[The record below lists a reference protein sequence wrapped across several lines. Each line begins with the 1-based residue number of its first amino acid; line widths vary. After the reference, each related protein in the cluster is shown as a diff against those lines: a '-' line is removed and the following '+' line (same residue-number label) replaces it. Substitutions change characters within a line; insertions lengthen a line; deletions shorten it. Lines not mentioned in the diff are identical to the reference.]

1 MMTANKAVE
10 QSGKNLNAAQ
20 KELTA
25 YTDKYTAQTN
35 YTEYLKSLDDLAKQA
50 KIKASD
56 IPKSV
61 GEGIKQG
68 VYANPTSGKEL

>member
-25 YTDKYTAQTN
+25 YTDKYTAQAN
-35 YTEYLKSLDDLAKQA
+35 YTEYLKSLDDLPNRQRLKRVLFQNLLERESNRVFMQIQHLE
-50 KIKASD
+50 K
-56 IPKSV
+56 
-61 GEGIKQG
+61 
-68 VYANPTSGKEL
+68 N

>member
-1 MMTANKAVE
+1 MMTANNAVE

-25 YTDKYTAQTN
+25 YTDKYTAQAN
-35 YTEYLKSLDDLAKQA
+35 YTEYLKSLDDLVPNRQRLKRVLFQNLL
-50 KIKASD
+50 
-56 IPKSV
+56 

-68 VYANPTSGKEL
+68 V